1 MSKETH
7 KKILN
12 THEIHVISW
21 LLKDVFWTLKWTW
34 MATVMVLPTLLLAL
48 YIFIGEKE
56 SRDSNLVLLS
66 WLNMNIF
73 WMLHELQNLPYWPV
87 QLFMFLGFLS
97 TFRLILKKRKDESN
111 IS

>member
-1 MSKETH
+1 MSTEHH
-7 KKILN
+7 KKSLN
-12 THEIHVISW
+12 IHEIHVISW

-34 MATVMVLPTLLLAL
+34 MATVMVLPTLLLAI
-48 YIFIGEKE
+48 YIFIREKE

-87 QLFMFLGFLS
+87 QLFMFLGILS
-97 TFRLILKKRKDESN
+97 TFRLILKKRKNEGN